1 VENLVDE
8 LGMQSWERY
17 CVDDNPLASVWT
29 EVISN
34 LSDGILT
41 PQQRAFVALTR
52 PLGLVEDTALVAAPN
67 EFTKDVLEARLRP
80 VVVQALS
87 QTLGREIRLAVTVD
101 PTIAPTIGEEATDE
115 VADATYADAS
125 DETADLGDGVDIGAA
140 GGAFDDA
147 AHGVFT
153 DESAGLV
160 AAKVPLFSVH
170 GDKDSVVPHIE
181 NTLLLKE
188 RYESLGGSFTV
199 KIVPG
204 EGHKVGPSFF
214 ECQELADFLINVAK

>member
-1 VENLVDE
+1 
-8 LGMQSWERY
+8 M
-17 CVDDNPLASVWT
+17 DDNPLASVWT

-101 PTIAPTIGEEATDE
+101 PTIAPAINEEATDE
-115 VADATYADAS
+115 VADATWRQQFVGKTSGSTLKLKQDIQNLSGATLS
-125 DETADLGDGVDIGAA
+125 CKHLTDGIKRLMVM
-140 GGAFDDA
+140 
-147 AHGVFT
+147 H
-153 DESAGLV
+153 
-160 AAKVPLFSVH
+160 
-170 GDKDSVVPHIE
+170 
-181 NTLLLKE
+181 
-188 RYESLGGSFTV
+188 
-199 KIVPG
+199 
-204 EGHKVGPSFF
+204 
-214 ECQELADFLINVAK
+214 ELALKDLK

>member
-1 VENLVDE
+1 MTNVHRAHNAGSTSVENLVDE

-125 DETADLGDGVDIGAA
+125 DETADLASEGR
-140 GGAFDDA
+140 
-147 AHGVFT
+147 T
-153 DESAGLV
+153 E
-160 AAKVPLFSVH
+160 
-170 GDKDSVVPHIE
+170 DSRPG
-181 NTLLLKE
+181 T
-188 RYESLGGSFTV
+188 GS
-199 KIVPG
+199 PG
-204 EGHKVGPSFF
+204 TR
-214 ECQELADFLINVAK
+214 L